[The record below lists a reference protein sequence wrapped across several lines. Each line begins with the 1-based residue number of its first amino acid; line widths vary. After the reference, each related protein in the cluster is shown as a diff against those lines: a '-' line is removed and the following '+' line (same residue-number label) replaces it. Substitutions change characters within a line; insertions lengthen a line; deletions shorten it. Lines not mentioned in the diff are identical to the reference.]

1 VIKLD
6 ERFVEKHE
14 ESPDT
19 LSKTR
24 LSFKFITYSVVVQ
37 DEGVRILVGI
47 VERPLRNAIFD
58 FDRTLYVQLIL

>member
-1 VIKLD
+1 MIKLD

-37 DEGVRILVGI
+37 DEGVRILVKI
-47 VERPLRNAIFD
+47 VQRSLRNTVLE
-58 FDRTLYVQLIL
+58 FDRTFDV

>member
-37 DEGVRILVGI
+37 DEGVRILVKI
-47 VERPLRNAIFD
+47 VQRSLRNTVLEFD
-58 FDRTLYVQLIL
+58 

>member
-37 DEGVRILVGI
+37 DEGVRILVKI
-47 VERPLRNAIFD
+47 VQRSLRNTVLE
-58 FDRTLYVQLIL
+58 FDRTFDV